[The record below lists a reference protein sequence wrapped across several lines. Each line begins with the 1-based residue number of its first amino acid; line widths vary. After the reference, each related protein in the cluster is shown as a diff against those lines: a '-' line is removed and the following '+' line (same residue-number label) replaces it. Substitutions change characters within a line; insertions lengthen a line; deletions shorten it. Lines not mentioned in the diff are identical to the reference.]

1 MQSGF
6 PKIHSWKLE
15 FAVFSVCIEHSV
27 VHENS
32 HMLLAAG
39 AIPSWLSSTSL
50 LLQHGMT
57 LDALLPLLGSS
68 ADWGQVVGTETER
81 RRMAEGLP

>member
-1 MQSGF
+1 
-6 PKIHSWKLE
+6 
-15 FAVFSVCIEHSV
+15 
-27 VHENS
+27 
-32 HMLLAAG
+32 MLLAAG

>member
-15 FAVFSVCIEHSV
+15 FAEVSVCTEHSL